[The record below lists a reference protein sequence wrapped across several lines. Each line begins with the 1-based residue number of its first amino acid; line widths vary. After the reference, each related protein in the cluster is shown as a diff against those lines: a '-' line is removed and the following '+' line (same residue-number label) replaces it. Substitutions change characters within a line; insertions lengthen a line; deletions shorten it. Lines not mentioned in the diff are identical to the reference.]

1 MIQKQK
7 GITLVALVITVIIL
21 LILAGVVISVV
32 VNNDLIGISK
42 EAAEETQIQA
52 IRETI
57 MAEIIVL
64 RLEAIENNTKLDF
77 TPNGSSW
84 NDLNAKLPEG
94 WHITPT
100 AASQLSKSKNIKIA
114 STYTIDRGLKLAT
127 GDGEVHGLTI
137 GTGVL
142 MAQEMKYYIAINV
155 QTYDVIVSK
164 TEITVGD
171 PADPME

>member
-7 GITLVALVITVIIL
+7 GITLVALVITIIIL

-64 RLEAIENNTKLDF
+64 RLEAIENNAKLDF

-100 AASQLSKSKNIKIA
+100 ASQLSKSKNIKIA

-127 GDGEVHGLTI
+127 GDGKEYGLTI